1 MTFEE
6 DIDQSVILES
16 EFLKLAS
23 DVSFSLRKIDMK
35 ASVVSIVLKDYNFV
49 STSRQK
55 KIEYTNSYDLI
66 SKAVV
71 ELFNENYTEG
81 VKIRYICVGLTGFK
95 SENDSSQIDFFSMIK
110 ENQEKIEKEKKVEKV
125 TKAMDALKEKY
136 GDKINYASTIK
147 NKQI

>member
-1 MTFEE
+1 
-6 DIDQSVILES
+6 
-16 EFLKLAS
+16 
-23 DVSFSLRKIDMK
+23 MK
-35 ASVVSIVLKDYNFV
+35 ESVVSIVLKDYNFV